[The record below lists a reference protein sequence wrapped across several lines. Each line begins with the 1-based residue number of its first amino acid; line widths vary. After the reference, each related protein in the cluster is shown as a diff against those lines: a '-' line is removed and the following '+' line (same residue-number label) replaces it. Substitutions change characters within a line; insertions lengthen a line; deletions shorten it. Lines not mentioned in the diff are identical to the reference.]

1 MYTTEVRE
9 AALGLALGLVAC
21 SSTSGAAGDAATG
34 DGDGADTEGGCG
46 FGCADAMLDVS
57 LAMRA
62 QVTLQRTCTGQGTEQ
77 FCHQLDAGGMTLR
90 TSGDNFPQIID
101 VPSSEAPSMVRVR
114 PGRPPDSYLYLK
126 LVGDGGIEGGRMP
139 LGGPYDAGIE
149 ELFQA
154 WIEAGAPTQ

>member
-1 MYTTEVRE
+1 MYTTDVRE
-9 AALGLALGLVAC
+9 AALGLAFGLVAC
-21 SSTSGAAGDAATG
+21 SSTSGGGGAGDDA
-34 DGDGADTEGGCG
+34 EGGCG
-46 FGCADAMLDVS
+46 FGCADAMADVS

-62 QVTLQRTCTGQGTEQ
+62 QVSLQRTCTGQVGEQ

-101 VPSSEAPSMVRVR
+101 VPSSEVPSMVRVR

-139 LGGPYDAGIE
+139 FGGPYDAGVA

-154 WIEAGAPTQ
+154 WIEAGAPAQ